1 MRNLEE
7 VTIGSDHE
15 DAHHFNISLPRNHR
29 MFERVL
35 EEFEDPFLCQLSI
48 ESAQL
53 ILHLYQLQIFP
64 SNTRLK
70 KDQPRLKK
78 ILNLPFS
85 PKYFRFL

>member
-1 MRNLEE
+1 MFY
-7 VTIGSDHE
+7 GHE
-15 DAHHFNISLPRNHR
+15 IIQNENNFVLPHNHR

-35 EEFEDPFLCQLSI
+35 EEFEDPFLYQLSI

-70 KDQPRLKK
+70 RDESK
-78 ILNLPFS
+78 N
-85 PKYFRFL
+85 

>member
-1 MRNLEE
+1 MFNSAWGNKDR
-7 VTIGSDHE
+7 DHRE
-15 DAHHFNISLPRNHR
+15 DAPHFKISIPRNHR

-35 EEFEDPFLCQLSI
+35 EEFEDPFLYQLSI

-70 KDQPRLKK
+70 RGSTINDSLSLKK
-78 ILNLPFS
+78 S
-85 PKYFRFL
+85 PITFFA